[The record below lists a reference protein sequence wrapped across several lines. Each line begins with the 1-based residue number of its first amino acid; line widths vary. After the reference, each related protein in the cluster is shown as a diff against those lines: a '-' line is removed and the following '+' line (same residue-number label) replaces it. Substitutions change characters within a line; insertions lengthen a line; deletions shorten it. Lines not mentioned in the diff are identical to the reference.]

1 MLISTRNKQRGAA
14 LISALVVVV
23 LVTVIASRIQS
34 DFFRTMSS
42 VETSMSRQQARIL
55 LDSTVPLAQK
65 LMAYDDD
72 AEVDAAGDVWLQP
85 TGPMLLD
92 GGALQATLYD
102 ATARFNINSLG
113 GDIGEG
119 QNYTEAQRRFI
130 RLLQT
135 FEELQLGQS
144 EAEAIC
150 VAIKDWLDADSFT
163 SGLDG
168 AENNYYTTL
177 SPVPYR
183 TANQFFESVSELQ
196 LVRHMTPVLYQQL
209 RPWLVALPS
218 SEPVLNIN
226 LASSKLLRTL
236 NSADDLTPLEVSQVD
251 GWLLEREASPFNDLN
266 AFMASPTTNA
276 ILVGDESIN
285 SEGLAVGSRYIQLET
300 DMQFGARTYLYTALL
315 ERRESEL
322 NVIQRSYGVL

>member
-1 MLISTRNKQRGAA
+1 MLTSTRHFQRGAA

-42 VETSMSRQQARIL
+42 VETSLSRQQARIL
-55 LDSTVPLAQK
+55 LDSTASLAEM
-65 LMAYDDD
+65 LIAYDDD
-72 AEVDAAGDVWLQP
+72 TEVDSTDDIWLQP

-92 GGALQATLYD
+92 GGSLQASLYD
-102 ATARFNINSLG
+102 ATARININSLG
-113 GDIGEG
+113 GDFGE
-119 QNYTEAQRRFI
+119 QQSYSVAQRRFI

-135 FEELQLGQS
+135 FDDLPLSQA
-144 EAEAIC
+144 EAEKIC
-150 VAIKDWLDADSFT
+150 VAVKDWLDADSFT
-163 SGLDG
+163 SGLDS

-196 LVRHMTPVLYQQL
+196 LVRHVTPEVYQRV

-218 SEPVLNIN
+218 SEPILNIN
-226 LASSKLLRTL
+226 LASSRILRTL
-236 NSADDLTPLEVSQVD
+236 NTADQLSPLEASQVD
-251 GWLLEREASPFNDLN
+251 GWVLERESTPFSDIN
-266 AFMASPTTNA
+266 AFLASPTTDA
-276 ILVGDESIN
+276 ITVGNQTIST
-285 SEGLAVGSRYIQLET
+285 EGLAVNSQYIQLET
-300 DMQFGARTYLYTALL
+300 DMQFGARTYLYTALI

>member
-1 MLISTRNKQRGAA
+1 MLTSTRKFQRGAA

-42 VETSMSRQQARIL
+42 VETSLSRQQARIL
-55 LDSTVPLAQK
+55 LDSTVPLAEM
-65 LMAYDDD
+65 LIAYDDD
-72 AEVDAAGDVWLQP
+72 TEVDSAEDIWLQP

-92 GGALQATLYD
+92 GGSLQATLYD

-113 GDIGEG
+113 GDIGE
-119 QNYTEAQRRFI
+119 QQSYTVAQRRFI

-135 FEELQLGQS
+135 FDDLPLSQA

-150 VAIKDWLDADSFT
+150 VAVKDWLDPDSFT

-177 SPVPYR
+177 TPLPYR

-196 LVRHMTPVLYQQL
+196 LVRHVTPELYQRL

-218 SEPVLNIN
+218 AEPILNVN
-226 LASSKLLRTL
+226 LTSSRILRTL
-236 NSADDLTPLEVSQVD
+236 NTADQLSPLDASLAE
-251 GWLLEREASPFNDLN
+251 GWVLERTSIPFNDVN
-266 AFMASPTTNA
+266 EFVASPTSEA
-276 ILVGDESIN
+276 IKVGEQTIST
-285 SEGLAVGSRYIQLET
+285 EGLVVGSQYIQLET